1 MCHLDPSVN
10 NTAKNS
16 VLREEPGEERPTL
29 SRRHDKEVINEYIL
43 QRAVNW

>member
-1 MCHLDPSVN
+1 MCDLDPSVN

-16 VLREEPGEERPTL
+16 VLREGPGEKRPTP

-43 QRAVNW
+43 QRAANW